1 MVRTLCICFILSKV
15 TALKDLVAKQLL
27 LFLCHCSGNLIM
39 VILLSHLLRQ
49 AARWSRHSLVLL
61 RLELNISCCSHA
73 DSSLESTLRS
83 GFSDAS
89 LNDYLVRNNFAC
101 TLHTSSLA
109 TGVIT
114 ALQH

>member
-1 MVRTLCICFILSKV
+1 MVRTMCICFILSKV

-49 AARWSRHSLVLL
+49 ATRWSRHSLVLL

-73 DSSLESTLRS
+73 DGSLESTLR
-83 GFSDAS
+83 GRFSDAS
-89 LNDYLVRNNFAC
+89 LNDLLLSNNFAC